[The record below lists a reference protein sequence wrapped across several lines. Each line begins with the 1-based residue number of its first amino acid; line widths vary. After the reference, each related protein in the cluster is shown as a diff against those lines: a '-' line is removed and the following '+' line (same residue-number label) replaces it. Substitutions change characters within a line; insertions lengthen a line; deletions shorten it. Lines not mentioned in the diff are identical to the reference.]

1 MTTKIVA
8 DDNEKI
14 VRWHRRLHDWD
25 ERVLKGSLDPEEIA
39 RAVQDIIG
47 RGTVFT
53 RDMRNEGWELM
64 EDAPRRIT
72 SVKDLELVSFLKS
85 GETLIKG
92 EELVLRARG
101 ELNADYG
108 QHDAEYLLEHQD
120 EIPAEF
126 RKYYLVFTKTIWRG
140 QDSRRVAFLSF
151 VGERWYLLFYWL
163 EDVCISDVRLVRPRE

>member
-8 DDNEKI
+8 DD
-14 VRWHRRLHDWD
+14 VLGVFARQQHDWF
-25 ERVLKGSLDPEEIA
+25 ERVRKGSLNPEEIT
-39 RAVQDIIG
+39 RAVQAVID

-53 RDMRNEGWELM
+53 RDMRKESWKLL

-72 SVKDLELVSFLKS
+72 SVKDIELVPFLKKNEKS
-85 GETLIKG
+85 IKG

-126 RKYYLVFTKTIWRG
+126 RKYYLVFTKTIWR
-140 QDSRRVAFLSF
+140 DSDGRRRVPYLGFD
-151 VGERWYLLFYWL
+151 GGHWYLRFLWL
-163 EDVCISDVRLVRPRE
+163 EDDYSSHVRLVRPRE